1 MSYSRADRQRIRTDR
16 AGRGEEERYLGPL
29 RAGIRVA
36 LTSLDRDPAQHRA
49 VVPARSAHAKGVN
62 SMKLEITGPLS
73 ALASHPRL
81 VRALAPPM
89 RVSGVWK
96 DGIAMT
102 VGLGLGVTLALG
114 LGGCGGSPAAS
125 SASAVGATSSSV
137 FSTCDT
143 ETRALPYQ
151 AGLHVNSSAG
161 GYQVKL
167 VEALPSAAV
176 SGQATWTIEV
186 TAASGS
192 GAASPGAPSTGQAI
206 DGLEISAA
214 PFMPDHGHGTA
225 PVAVTPKGQGRY
237 ELSPVH
243 LFMSGYWEVKLGLKQ
258 GPASAIAT
266 APSTTSTST
275 ASAPTTAAQDQAV
288 DRAVDQAVI
297 PVCIR

>member
-1 MSYSRADRQRIRTDR
+1 
-16 AGRGEEERYLGPL
+16 
-29 RAGIRVA
+29 
-36 LTSLDRDPAQHRA
+36 
-49 VVPARSAHAKGVN
+49 
-62 SMKLEITGPLS
+62 MKLEITGPLS

-81 VRALAPPM
+81 VRALAHPR
-89 RVSGVWK
+89 RVPGVWK
-96 DGIAMT
+96 DGVVKT
-102 VGLGLGVTLALG
+102 VGLGVTLALG

-125 SASAVGATSSSV
+125 SASPVGTASSSV

-143 ETRALPYQ
+143 ETRALPYE

-161 GYQVKL
+161 SYQVKL
-167 VEALPSAAV
+167 VETLPSAAV

-192 GAASPGAPSTGQAI
+192 GAANPGAPSTGQAI
-206 DGLEISAA
+206 DGLDISAA

-243 LFMSGYWEVKLGLKQ
+243 LFMSGYWEVRLGLKQ
-258 GPASAIAT
+258 VPASAGAT
-266 APSTTSTST
+266 TPATTSTST
-275 ASAPTTAAQDQAV
+275 STSTPSAAAPATQD
-288 DRAVDQAVI
+288 RGVDQAVI